1 MKRLLA
7 FLLCCLAISPAFAT
21 TKGKKLVLYECNTR
35 DTAFYRA
42 HIKEM
47 EKIPFDGV
55 VISVLKL
62 KGDQPPDML
71 GWNTFIRDRW
81 QQSDYQHA
89 IDDLKAVKS
98 KHFTDNF
105 IQIVASMNLEWFD
118 PDWPNMAY
126 NASCMAKVA
135 KQGGCKGL
143 MLDAEQYDAL
153 KVWTYATLPAKYK
166 SAHTFAEYQQKAR
179 ERGREFIRAVNKEFP
194 DVTLLMLF
202 GPSLTHMAQGNGKLE
217 DSAYSLLAPF
227 CDGICEAATPK
238 TTLVDGYEL
247 AYSYKTRA
255 EFDQGR
261 KNQLDSITTSLN
273 PDALKKHLSV
283 GFGNMPD
290 QQLGTQEFIPDYPEK
305 NFFTAEQLQTS
316 LYYALDTAD
325 RYAWMYT
332 TRIGWWDGT
341 AAKGYVDALRLARKG
356 PAAGAH

>member
-1 MKRLLA
+1 MKRLFALM
-7 FLLCCLAISPAFAT
+7 LCLIVTPACAT
-21 TKGKKLVLYECNTR
+21 TQGKKLVLYECNCR
-35 DTAFYRA
+35 DTAFYRQ

-62 KGDQPPDML
+62 KDPDPPDML
-71 GWNTFIRDRW
+71 GWNTLIRQRF
-81 QQSDYQHA
+81 QQKDYQHA

-105 IQIVASMNLEWFD
+105 IQVIAQMGLDWFD

-126 NASCMAKVA
+126 NASCMARVA
-135 KQGGCKGL
+135 KQGRCKGL
-143 MLDAEQYDAL
+143 MLDAEQYDSL
-153 KVWTYATLPAKYK
+153 KMWTYATLPAKLK

-179 ERGREFIRAVNKEFP
+179 ERGREVIQAVNKEFP
-194 DVTLLMLF
+194 DITLLMLF
-202 GPSLTHMAQGNGKLE
+202 GPSLTHMAQGDAKLE
-217 DSAYSLLAPF
+217 DSAYSLLAAF
-227 CDGICEAATPK
+227 CDGVCEAATPK

-247 AYSYKTRA
+247 AYSYKTRE
-255 EFDQGR
+255 EFAKGR
-261 KNQLDSITTSLN
+261 QNILDSIPKSLN

-290 QQLGTQEFIPDYPEK
+290 QSIGAQEFIPDYPEK
-305 NFFTAEQLQTS
+305 NFFTAEHLQTS

-341 AAKGYVDALRLARKG
+341 ANKEYVQALALAKKG
-356 PAAGAH
+356 PAKN